1 MRVLFLSQVSCGANH
16 VAAVHSSG
24 ELYTW
29 GFGSAGRLGHDISGP
44 TSDPR
49 ADVNRPTVVRER
61 RGAAWVG
68 SRRDESCCH
77 GCNSVHAGC
86 FNFLFNFFFFF
97 STPFS
102 LTLAFYLVGYALLPF
117 FSFSWV
123 RPCDFLRTPSLNAC
137 IQVRGLLGF
146 PVVGVAAGYAHSAA
160 ITADARLFVWG
171 SGATGKLGLGPVTGK
186 EECYCSVPTPI
197 VIGDSVIACAAL
209 RVCEWAGFICFHS
222 TMGEDVN
229 CSNLT

>member
-1 MRVLFLSQVSCGANH
+1 MSCGANH

-49 ADVNRPTVVRER
+49 ADANRPTVVRVR
-61 RGAAWVG
+61 RGAALYRGENCAVTGVIVYVRDG
-68 SRRDESCCH
+68 STF
-77 GCNSVHAGC
+77 C
-86 FNFLFNFFFFF
+86 F
-97 STPFS
+97 
-102 LTLAFYLVGYALLPF
+102 PF
-117 FSFSWV
+117 FLSSYSLFS
-123 RPCDFLRTPSLNAC
+123 DFGISHRKVCLALNAC
-137 IQVRGLLGF
+137 MQVRGLLGF

-197 VIGDSVIACAAL
+197 VIGDSVSAL
-209 RVCEWAGFICFHS
+209 GFAPWCMGLFHLCSFGYGGGRQLLKPYRLICLH
-222 TMGEDVN
+222 GNELRN
-229 CSNLT
+229 K